1 MIDNLEEKDDAGCVA
16 VLAVGLVVMVVL
28 VAGAVGVYLFIQ
40 WAGANPPRGW

>member
-1 MIDNLEEKDDAGCVA
+1 MIDNLEEKDDTSCLH
-16 VLAVGLVVMVVL
+16 VLAVGLVILVVL